1 MEIIL
6 GQRLKEL
13 RAEKKLT
20 QKEVAEYLRISSV
33 TYLRYEKAPKGAV
46 LRTFGGTCGFFRSVH
61 GLSIGLERILKYRRG
76 ESSFL
81 PDISL
86 KPPK

>member
-20 QKEVAEYLRISSV
+20 QKEVAEKLGMLQPAYA
-33 TYLRYEKAPKGAV
+33 RYESGKTELDYEKLVFLCNLFEITPND
-46 LRTFGGTCGFFRSVH
+46 LYGF
-61 GLSIGLERILKYRRG
+61 
-76 ESSFL
+76 
-81 PDISL
+81 
-86 KPPK
+86 

>member
-1 MEIIL
+1 MSSKEREILEIIL

-33 TYLRYEKAPKGAV
+33 TYLRYEKAQREPSLELLAELAV
-46 LRTFGGTCGFFRSVH
+46 FVGVSTDYLLC
-61 GLSIGLERILKYRRG
+61 LKEY
-76 ESSFL
+76 
-81 PDISL
+81 
-86 KPPK
+86 